1 MRIYS
6 PVVFVPRST
15 NSSTQSFQIAGRTY
29 TIPPNVNVYANLV
42 AIHTSPKYWEDSL
55 TFRPSRFLGEDETPI
70 VPASGTYLPW
80 STGPRVC
87 PGKKFAQ
94 VEFVAVI
101 AKLLRKYRVRPVL
114 EKGETFELAKERI
127 LSVVND
133 SDLFI
138 TLNMKRPE
146 KVRVWFEERK

>member
-1 MRIYS
+1 M
-6 PVVFVPRST
+6 
-15 NSSTQSFQIAGRTY
+15 
-29 TIPPNVNVYANLV
+29 
-42 AIHTSPKYWEDSL
+42 
-55 TFRPSRFLGEDETPI
+55 
-70 VPASGTYLPW
+70 
-80 STGPRVC
+80 
-87 PGKKFAQ
+87 
-94 VEFVAVI
+94 AVI

-127 LSVVND
+127 LSVAND